1 MGNGTHEKGL
11 KDEGLGFGLDSSPRA
26 AFAHTLQNCETTID
40 LIKVCLLSLELS
52 YSLTGEFCELLR
64 VELGH
69 LGGESHLSEHSLH
82 VGLVDQGGEP
92 TVNVLE
98 GLPKQLNVIVKL

>member
-1 MGNGTHEKGL
+1 MHLYRIICRDNTASFKPIPKH
-11 KDEGLGFGLDSSPRA
+11 
-26 AFAHTLQNCETTID
+26 QNCETTID
-40 LIKVCLLSLELS
+40 LIKVCLLRLELS

-92 TVNVLE
+92 TVHVLE
-98 GLPKQLNVIVKL
+98 GLPKQFNSHC